1 MPFDRL
7 AVNIP
12 ENPQWVHPLQVLDQA
27 GKSTESAMGVNT
39 QLKKIIL
46 FFGPLKALVPFQSV
60 RFCSGRAL
68 SCLKQAAREVVPSML
83 AAEYQHV
90 T

>member
-12 ENPQWVHPLQVLDQA
+12 ENPRWVHPLQVLDQA

-46 FFGPLKALVPFQSV
+46 FFGPMKAVTAFQSAG
-60 RFCSGRAL
+60 FCSGQAL
-68 SCLKQAAREVVPSML
+68 FCFKQAARVDISALQP
-83 AAEYQHV
+83 AE
-90 T
+90 